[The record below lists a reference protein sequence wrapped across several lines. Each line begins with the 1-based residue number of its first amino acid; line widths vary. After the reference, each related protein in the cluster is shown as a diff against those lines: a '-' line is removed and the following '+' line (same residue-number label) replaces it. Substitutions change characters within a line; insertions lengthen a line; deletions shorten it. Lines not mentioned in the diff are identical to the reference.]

1 MNAKT
6 GLVGLL
12 LAIVITFS
20 GGCGSSQTA
29 GTIPPPT
36 NTQHFEYVF
45 TSGFIYVYDIDHS
58 GALVKTLTVPTTA
71 GVRGAVA
78 SAVTKKLYIA
88 FGSDSGS
95 GGSQLAY
102 DLATDTVV
110 WTQNYLHGVD
120 SQAISPD
127 GTKIFMP
134 TGEVSPGSTWEVEDP
149 ATGNDIASISV
160 GGTGTGSG
168 TGPHNTI
175 VNQTGTRVYM
185 GLRDPNLGGGQGIN
199 DFGVADTTT
208 KQIVGKITPTQSGV
222 RPFTINSK
230 ETLVYMSVTDF
241 LGFQVGDLTTGKVI
255 YTVPIDG
262 TGIPGFTT
270 SFSVTDPSHGI
281 ALSADDSTLYLVDYP
296 NNYVHVFDVSKV
308 PASAPKQIDNIKLPD
323 NFTANQAQCAY
334 DCGGDGWLHLSHDGA
349 YLFVGDTPDVIS
361 TSTRKLAMNM
371 PMMANSR
378 IEIEIDFQGTTPVWA
393 MGQRS
398 SIGLS
403 TSTAGLIPFLNR
415 KTATNWFASV
425 VSLLGVGLPVPGQ
438 GNGQHE
444 KHLRSTFR

>member
-1 MNAKT
+1 MTAMNYSMAF
-6 GLVGLL
+6 LL
-12 LAIVITFS
+12 IIILTVFS
-20 GGCGSSQTA
+20 GGCGSSQS
-29 GTIPPPT
+29 GSQTI
-36 NTQHFEYVF
+36 TQTTTHHYEYVF
-45 TSGFIYVYDIDHS
+45 TSGFIYVYDIDNS

-78 SAVTKKLYIA
+78 SAVTGRLYIA
-88 FGSDSGS
+88 YGSDSGS

-110 WTQNYLHGVD
+110 WTKNYSHGVD

-134 TGEVSPGSTWEVEDP
+134 TGEVSSGSTWEVEDP
-149 ATGNDIASISV
+149 ATGSDIGSIGV

-199 DFGVADTTT
+199 DFGIANTSTD
-208 KQIVGKITPTQSGV
+208 QIVGMVTPTQSGV

-241 LGFQVGDLTTGKVI
+241 MGFQVGDLTTGKVI
-255 YTVPIDG
+255 FTVPIDG

-281 ALSADDSTLYLVDYP
+281 ALSADDSTLYLIDYP

-308 PASAPKQIDNIKLPD
+308 PASAPVQVANIKLPD
-323 NFTANQAQCAY
+323 DFSPTQTQCAY

-349 YLFVGDTPDVIS
+349 YLFVGDTPDVIG
-361 TSTRKLAMNM
+361 TSSKTLAMKM
-371 PMMANSR
+371 PMLANSR
-378 IEIEIDFQGTTPVWA
+378 VEIEIDFQGTTPVWA

-403 TSTAGLIPFLNR
+403 GGTAGIAPSTNR
-415 KTATNWFASV
+415 NAFVNWFATVATLLEAV
-425 VSLLGVGLPVPGQ
+425 VQNS
-438 GNGQHE
+438 H
-444 KHLRSTFR
+444 